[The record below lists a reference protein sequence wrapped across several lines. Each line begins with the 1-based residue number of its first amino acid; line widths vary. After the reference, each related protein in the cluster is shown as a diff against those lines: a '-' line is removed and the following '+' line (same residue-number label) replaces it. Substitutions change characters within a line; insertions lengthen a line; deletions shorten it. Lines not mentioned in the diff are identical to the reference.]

1 MSDIKLS
8 NEDIRA
14 LSDDELKSKS
24 TELGELLWKTKME
37 NFTNQLDDTNL
48 VRRVRRDV
56 ARVKTEISARAK
68 KAQA

>member
-14 LSDDELKSKS
+14 LSDDELKSKN
-24 TELGELLWKTKME
+24 TELSEKLWTTKME